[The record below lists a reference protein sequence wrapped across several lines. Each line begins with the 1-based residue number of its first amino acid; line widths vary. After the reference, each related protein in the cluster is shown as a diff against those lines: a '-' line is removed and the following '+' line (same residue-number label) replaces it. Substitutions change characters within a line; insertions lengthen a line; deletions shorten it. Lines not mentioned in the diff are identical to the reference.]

1 MKWVLII
8 VGVLLFLL
16 GGVWVLQGLYVLTQG
31 VMAGDMKWTVI
42 GGILAAGRHRAG
54 ARRCPEEKSNS
65 FRIVAFSVI

>member
-42 GGILAAGRHRAG
+42 GGILAAAG
-54 ARRCPEEKSNS
+54 IALALVGALRRKATPS
-65 FRIVAFSVI
+65 A